1 MGKYSWDLYL
11 NQLILNPN
19 ILDLELNHMVWI
31 PLGAYL
37 VSVVLINMTCPKYL
51 IIYLGCIL
59 FLTKYLLLLTYLL
72 L

>member
-1 MGKYSWDLYL
+1 MGKYNWNLYL

-19 ILDLELNHMVWI
+19 ILDLGLNHMVWI

-37 VSVVLINMTCPKYL
+37 VSVVLINRTCPKYL
-51 IIYLGCIL
+51 IVYLGCIL
-59 FLTKYLLLLTYLL
+59 FLTKYLLLMTYLL